1 MLRLSKKGLLSDVWP
16 FDVHDT
22 RDGQN
27 DRCSQHVREAED
39 FNGWF
44 DTFSPLSDPS

>member
-1 MLRLSKKGLLSDVWP
+1 MLRLSKKGIPSDVWP
-16 FDVHDT
+16 FDVLNT

-27 DRCSQHVREAED
+27 DQCSQPVREAED
-39 FNGWF
+39 VNGWF